1 MTFMTPIILFYEI
14 NHKDMI
20 QKTKRHYRK
29 RNRHYGKSSNG
40 NIAKSND
47 TRVKR
52 GESFPDFKDKNSS
65 SLPDTSW
72 QLLLVQ
78 CTL

>member
-1 MTFMTPIILFYEI
+1 MTFMTPSLLFYEI
-14 NHKDMI
+14 NHKDVI
-20 QKTKRHYRK
+20 QKTNRHYRK
-29 RNRHYGKSSNG
+29 SSIG
-40 NIAKSND
+40 NIAKPND

-65 SLPDTSW
+65 SLPDISW